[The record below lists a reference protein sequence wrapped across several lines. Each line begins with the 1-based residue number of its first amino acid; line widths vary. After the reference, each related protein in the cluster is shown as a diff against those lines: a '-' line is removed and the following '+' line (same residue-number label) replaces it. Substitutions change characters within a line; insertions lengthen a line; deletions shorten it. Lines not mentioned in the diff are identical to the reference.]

1 MLSGNAALDQ
11 WHSAVPRRTRW
22 PTLMGL
28 AVLLVW
34 GLGFGLWASTAPLD
48 GAVVA
53 SGTFVA
59 TGQNKLV
66 QHLEGGIVGA
76 VLVRDGQMVDAGQ
89 PLIRLDDTP
98 ARTRLRRL
106 VLRKYRLEI
115 MQARLEA
122 EMLSKDTFKV
132 PASLE
137 GAQPDPEIQSV
148 FQRQQ
153 IELQVRRARQADE
166 EQVLRKEIAGIE
178 ERIVGYQTQA
188 ATMQQRLASFSEELK
203 DKRVLLERQLARKTD
218 VLAIQRAEAGLS
230 GELGDLFGR
239 LADSKERIA
248 RAEQQIAQLRSTTA
262 QKVAEELR
270 STETE
275 LDDVREQIRAARDVV
290 DRVEIRAPV
299 RGIVVRLNHHTP
311 GAVVS
316 PGATVLELL
325 PVNDELIIEAR
336 VNPSD
341 ISHVHVGQSALVRL
355 TALNQRITPMI
366 EASVTYVSADTV
378 PEQDS
383 RNSDPAAIAARRHSY
398 VARVALD
405 QQDMRGKIDGF
416 RPTPGMP
423 ADVYI
428 RTGERTFFNYILRPL
443 LDSLSRSF
451 REH

>member
-1 MLSGNAALDQ
+1 MAQRRAPTHALAD
-11 WHSAVPRRTRW
+11 HDGSRR
-22 PTLMGL
+22 P
-28 AVLLVW
+28 A
-34 GLGFGLWASTAPLD
+34 GLGTRFRAVGQHCPLD

-59 TGQNKLV
+59 TVQNKLV
-66 QHLEGGIVGA
+66 QHLEGGIVGE

-98 ARTRLRRL
+98 ARSKLRRL
-106 VLRKYRLEI
+106 ILRKYRLEI

-137 GAQPDPEIQSV
+137 AAKPDPEIQTV

-178 ERIVGYQTQA
+178 ERIVGYQAQA
-188 ATMQQRLASFSEELK
+188 ATMQQRLASFGEELK
-203 DKRVLLERQLARKTD
+203 DKRTLLERQLARKTD

-248 RAEQQIAQLRSTTA
+248 RA
-262 QKVAEELR
+262 
-270 STETE
+270 
-275 LDDVREQIRAARDVV
+275 
-290 DRVEIRAPV
+290 
-299 RGIVVRLNHHTP
+299 VRLNHHTP

-325 PVNDELIIEAR
+325 PINDELIIEAR

-383 RNSDPAAIAARRHSY
+383 RNSDPVTIAARRHSY

-405 QQDMRGKIDGF
+405 QQDLRGKIDGF

-443 LDSLSRSF
+443 LPSASTEHRSQPTAVGPF
-451 REH
+451 SHRP

>member
-1 MLSGNAALDQ
+1 M
-11 WHSAVPRRTRW
+11 
-22 PTLMGL
+22 
-28 AVLLVW
+28 
-34 GLGFGLWASTAPLD
+34 
-48 GAVVA
+48 
-53 SGTFVA
+53 
-59 TGQNKLV
+59 
-66 QHLEGGIVGA
+66 
-76 VLVRDGQMVDAGQ
+76 
-89 PLIRLDDTP
+89 
-98 ARTRLRRL
+98 
-106 VLRKYRLEI
+106 
-115 MQARLEA
+115 
-122 EMLSKDTFKV
+122 
-132 PASLE
+132 
-137 GAQPDPEIQSV
+137 
-148 FQRQQ
+148 
-153 IELQVRRARQADE
+153 
-166 EQVLRKEIAGIE
+166 
-178 ERIVGYQTQA
+178 
-188 ATMQQRLASFSEELK
+188 EELK

-218 VLAIQRAEAGLS
+218 VSAIQRAEAGLS

-248 RAEQQIAQLRSTTA
+248 RAEQQIAQLRSATA

-270 STETE
+270 ATETE
-275 LDDVREQIRAARDVV
+275 LDDVHEQIRAARDVME
-290 DRVEIRAPV
+290 RVEIRAPV

-341 ISHVHVGQSALVRL
+341 ISYVQVGQSALIRL

-366 EASVTYVSADTV
+366 EASVIYVSADTV
-378 PEQDS
+378 PELDS
-383 RNSDPAAIAARRHSY
+383 RNSDPAAARRHSY
-398 VARVALD
+398 VARVSLD
-405 QQDMRGKIDGF
+405 QQDLRAKIDGF

>member
-1 MLSGNAALDQ
+1 
-11 WHSAVPRRTRW
+11 V
-22 PTLMGL
+22 
-28 AVLLVW
+28 
-34 GLGFGLWASTAPLD
+34 
-48 GAVVA
+48 
-53 SGTFVA
+53 
-59 TGQNKLV
+59 
-66 QHLEGGIVGA
+66 
-76 VLVRDGQMVDAGQ
+76 
-89 PLIRLDDTP
+89 
-98 ARTRLRRL
+98 
-106 VLRKYRLEI
+106 RKYRLEI

-188 ATMQQRLASFSEELK
+188 ATMQQRLASFGEELK
-203 DKRVLLERQLARKTD
+203 DKRTLLERQLARKTD

-270 STETE
+270 AAETE
-275 LDDVREQIRAARDVV
+275 LDDVHEQIRAARDVAN
-290 DRVEIRAPV
+290 RVEIRAPV

-325 PVNDELIIEAR
+325 PINDELIIEAR

-383 RNSDPAAIAARRHSY
+383 RNSDPVAIAARRHSY

-405 QQDMRGKIDGF
+405 QQDLRGKIDGF

>member
-1 MLSGNAALDQ
+1 MLPGNPAIDQ
-11 WHSAVPRRTRW
+11 WHSSVPQRVRW
-22 PTLMGL
+22 PTALGVG
-28 AVLLVW
+28 VLLAW
-34 GLGFGLWASTAPLD
+34 GLGFGLWAATAPLD

-66 QHLEGGIVGA
+66 QHLEGGIVRE
-76 VLVRDGQMVDAGQ
+76 VLVRDGQMVDADQ
-89 PLIRLDDTP
+89 PLIRLDETS

-106 VLRKYRLEI
+106 ILRRYRLEI

-122 EMLSKDTFKV
+122 EMQLRDSFSL
-132 PASLE
+132 PAALE
-137 GAQPDPEIQSV
+137 SAKADPEIQAV
-148 FQRQQ
+148 FQRQT

-178 ERIVGYQTQA
+178 ERITGYRTQA
-188 ATMQQRLASFSEELK
+188 STMQQRLDSFGEELK
-203 DKRVLLERQLARKTD
+203 DKRLLLERQLARKTD

-230 GELGDLFGR
+230 GELGDLSGR
-239 LADSKERIA
+239 LADSRERIS

-262 QKVAEELR
+262 QKIAEELR
-270 STETE
+270 TTETE
-275 LDDVREQIRAARDVV
+275 LDDVSEQIRAARDVME
-290 DRVEIRAPV
+290 RVEIRAPV
-299 RGIVVRLNHHTP
+299 RGIVVRLNHHTQ

-341 ISHVHVGQSALVRL
+341 ISHVHIGQSALIRL
-355 TALNQRITPMI
+355 TALNQRVTPMI

-383 RNSDPAAIAARRHSY
+383 RNSDPLAARRHSY
-398 VARVALD
+398 VARVSLD
-405 QQDMRGKIDGF
+405 QNDLRSKIEGF

-423 ADVYI
+423 ADVYV

-443 LDSLSRSF
+443 LDSLSRAF

>member
-1 MLSGNAALDQ
+1 MLPGNPAIDQ
-11 WHSAVPRRTRW
+11 WHGAVPQRLRW
-22 PTLMGL
+22 PTAMGM
-28 AVLLVW
+28 AVLVVW

-48 GAVVA
+48 GTVVA

-66 QHLEGGIVGA
+66 QHLEGGIVGE

-89 PLIRLDDTP
+89 PLLRLDETG
-98 ARTRLRRL
+98 ARTKLRRL
-106 VLRKYRLEI
+106 VLRRYRLEI

-122 EMLSKDTFKV
+122 EMLSHDTF
-132 PASLE
+132 SLPKTLQ
-137 GAQPDPEIQSV
+137 GAQPDPEIEAV
-148 FQRQQ
+148 FQRQK

-178 ERIVGYQTQA
+178 ERIVGYQAQA
-188 ATMQQRLASFSEELK
+188 TTMQQRLASFAEELK

-218 VLAIQRAEAGLS
+218 VSAIQRAEAGLS

-248 RAEQQIAQLRSTTA
+248 RAEQQIAQLRSATA

-270 STETE
+270 ATETE
-275 LDDVREQIRAARDVV
+275 LDDVHEQIRAARDVME
-290 DRVEIRAPV
+290 RVEIRAPV

-325 PVNDELIIEAR
+325 PVNDELVIEAR

-341 ISHVHVGQSALVRL
+341 ISYVQVGQSALIRL

-366 EASVTYVSADTV
+366 EASVIYVSADTV
-378 PEQDS
+378 PELDS
-383 RNSDPAAIAARRHSY
+383 RNSDPAAARRHSY
-398 VARVALD
+398 VARVSLD
-405 QQDMRGKIDGF
+405 QPDLRAKIDGF